1 MLRHYP
7 APILILTLAGPWPSA
22 GCNPRQP
29 NEKATGAVS
38 DTAAATSTESS
49 SLARKVGEVGDLQ
62 NPESAHYDKDLNVW
76 FVSNVNGDP
85 SKKDNNGYISRLKAD
100 GTPDTTKFIVGGK
113 NGVTLNAPKGIAVV
127 GDTLWVADIDAVR
140 GFNKRNG
147 MPVASVVAPGAK
159 FLNDAAA
166 GPDGTLYITDTGVIP
181 DPKTGLK
188 HVGPDRVY
196 QVKGRKATV
205 ALESAQLQGPNGIVW
220 DPKDSRFRDRLVHGA
235 RHFRL
240 EAGIQGSPVAG
251 YRPGPAG
258 WSRAAAGRTAAV
270 HQLGRFQPLRA
281 GQRPRDQGGQRHRVT
296 GRHRAQGQN
305 GGRAPADGEQG
316 AVLGAAMS
324 LPRRHGLL
332 LLGPVAVVIVGL
344 GSCGGDSSRRAAE
357 SRALA
362 ESAAVYEEITNQF
375 RKVGETPESPGAGVG
390 PLR

>member
-1 MLRHYP
+1 MFRHYITPLLALSLP
-7 APILILTLAGPWPSA
+7 AALSLG

-85 SKKDNNGYISRLKAD
+85 GKKDNNGYISRLKAD

-140 GFNKRNG
+140 GFNKGNG
-147 MPVASVVAPGAK
+147 MPVATVVAPGAK

-220 DPKDSRFRDRLVHGA
+220 DPKDTDFVIVSFMGPGIFAWKPGSKDLRSLGTGPGQQDGVEPLPDGRLLFTSWADSSLFV
-235 RHFRL
+235 L
-240 EAGIQGSPVAG
+240 
-251 YRPGPAG
+251 
-258 WSRAAAGRTAAV
+258 
-270 HQLGRFQPLRA
+270 
-281 GQRPRDQGGQRHRVT
+281 D
-296 GRHRAQGQN
+296 N
-305 GGRAPADGEQG
+305 GRATKVASGIASPADI
-316 AVLGAAMS
+316 
-324 LPRRHGLL
+324 GLKDKT
-332 LLGPVAVVIVGL
+332 VAVPQLMENKV
-344 GSCGGDSSRRAAE
+344 
-357 SRALA
+357 
-362 ESAAVYEEITNQF
+362 QF
-375 RKVGETPESPGAGVG
+375 WELP
-390 PLR
+390 

>member
-1 MLRHYP
+1 M
-7 APILILTLAGPWPSA
+7 
-22 GCNPRQP
+22 
-29 NEKATGAVS
+29 
-38 DTAAATSTESS
+38 
-49 SLARKVGEVGDLQ
+49 GDLQ

-140 GFNKRNG
+140 GFNKGNG
-147 MPVASVVAPGAK
+147 MPVATVVAPGAK

-220 DPKDSRFRDRLVHGA
+220 DPKDTDFVIVSFMGPGIFGWKPGSKDLRSLGTGPGQQDGVEPLPDGRLVVTSWA
-235 RHFRL
+235 DSSLFVL
-240 EAGIQGSPVAG
+240 DN
-251 YRPGPAG
+251 
-258 WSRAAAGRTAAV
+258 GRTT
-270 HQLGRFQPLRA
+270 
-281 GQRPRDQGGQRHRVT
+281 RVAS
-296 GRHRAQGQN
+296 GIAS
-305 GGRAPADGEQG
+305 PADI
-316 AVLGAAMS
+316 
-324 LPRRHGLL
+324 GLKDKT
-332 LLGPVAVVIVGL
+332 VAVPQLMENKV
-344 GSCGGDSSRRAAE
+344 
-357 SRALA
+357 
-362 ESAAVYEEITNQF
+362 QF
-375 RKVGETPESPGAGVG
+375 WELP
-390 PLR
+390 